1 MSENYEIE
9 EMRSFFNLR
18 AEGYEKHMEDAI
30 NSFEEYY
37 KLVSSTL
44 KYTEEVIE
52 ILDLGCG
59 TGLELEEIF
68 NKAPN
73 ARVTCID
80 LSEEMLK
87 IFI

>member
-18 AEGYEKHMEDAI
+18 AEGYEKHMEESI

-37 KLVSSTL
+37 KLVSFTL